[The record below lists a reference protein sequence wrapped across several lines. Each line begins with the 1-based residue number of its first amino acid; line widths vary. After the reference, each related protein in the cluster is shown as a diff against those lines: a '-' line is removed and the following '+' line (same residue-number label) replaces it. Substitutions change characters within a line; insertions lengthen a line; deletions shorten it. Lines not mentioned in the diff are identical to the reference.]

1 MSDDVAPPAHEQA
14 APEQPAPARK
24 ESSLRQLVDFGGLL
38 AFGAAFLVMRLR
50 GMSGDDALVH
60 ATWFLVGGSA
70 VGVAVGLIVEKRL
83 ALMPLLV
90 GGFALVFGLLTL
102 LTGDGLWVKVKVTAL
117 NLSLAV
123 ALIGG
128 VLIHKQ
134 PLKHLLGTV
143 IPINDRAWRTLTFRY
158 GIFFLAVAIVNE
170 LVRSEALVGWA
181 AARIGRTD
189 VDPADVW
196 VSFRGVLW
204 IASSVFGLSQIP
216 LIMRNLTS
224 TDQPIDPMAPT
235 RPDTAP

>member
-1 MSDDVAPPAHEQA
+1 MSDAA
-14 APEQPAPARK
+14 APEPAPKADSR
-24 ESSLRQLVDFGGLL
+24 LRQLVDFGGLL
-38 AFGAAFLVMRLR
+38 AFGLAFLVMRLR
-50 GMSGDDALVH
+50 GLDGDEALVH
-60 ATWFLVGGSA
+60 ATWFLVAGSA

-128 VLIHKQ
+128 VLMNKQ
-134 PLKHLLGTV
+134 PLKALLGTV
-143 IPINDRAWRTLTFRY
+143 IPINDRAWRTLTLRY
-158 GIFFLAVAIVNE
+158 GVYFLAVAIVNE

-181 AARIGRTD
+181 AAQIGRGD

-204 IASSVFGLSQIP
+204 IASSAFGLSQIP

-224 TDQPIDPMAPT
+224 TDAPVDPMAPT
-235 RPDTAP
+235 GPDTAP

>member
-1 MSDDVAPPAHEQA
+1 MSEPDAPVPAVK
-14 APEQPAPARK
+14 K

-38 AFGAAFLVMRLR
+38 AFGLAFLVLRLR
-50 GMSGDDALVH
+50 GLDGDEALVQ
-60 ATWFLVGGSA
+60 ATWALVAGSA
-70 VGVAVGLIVEKRL
+70 IAVVVGLVVEKRL

-102 LTGDGLWVKVKVTAL
+102 LTGDGLWVKIKVTVL

-123 ALIGG
+123 ALLGG
-128 VLIHKQ
+128 LWLGKQ
-134 PLKHLLGTV
+134 PLRALLGSV

-158 GIFFLAVAIVNE
+158 GLFFLSVALVNE

-181 AARIGRTD
+181 AQRLDRGD

-204 IASSVFGLSQIP
+204 IASSVFGLSQVP

-224 TDQPIDPMAPT
+224 TDTPVDPMAPAE
-235 RPDTAP
+235 PDRAP

>member
-1 MSDDVAPPAHEQA
+1 M
-14 APEQPAPARK
+14 
-24 ESSLRQLVDFGGLL
+24 
-38 AFGAAFLVMRLR
+38 VMRLR
-50 GMSGDDALVH
+50 GLSGDEALVH
-60 ATWFLVGGSA
+60 ATWFLVAGSA

-90 GGFALVFGLLTL
+90 GGFALVFGLLTV

-128 VLIHKQ
+128 IFLGKQ
-134 PLKHLLGTV
+134 PLKALLGTV
-143 IPINDRAWRTLTFRY
+143 IPINDQAWRTLTLRY
-158 GIFFLAVAIVNE
+158 GVYFLAVAIVNE

-181 AARIGRTD
+181 AAQLGRTD
-189 VDPADVW
+189 IDPADVW

-204 IASSVFGLSQIP
+204 IASSAFGLSQIP

-224 TDQPIDPMAPT
+224 TDAPVDPMAPAE
-235 RPDTAP
+235 PDTAP

>member
-1 MSDDVAPPAHEQA
+1 MSDA
-14 APEQPAPARK
+14 AAAEPAPKTDSR
-24 ESSLRQLVDFGGLL
+24 LRQLVDFGGLL
-38 AFGAAFLVMRLR
+38 AFGLAFLVMRLR
-50 GMSGDDALVH
+50 GMTGDEALVQ
-60 ATWFLVGGSA
+60 ATWFLVAGSA

-90 GGFALVFGLLTL
+90 GGFALVFGLLTV

-128 VLIHKQ
+128 VMLNKQ
-134 PLKHLLGTV
+134 PLKALLGTV
-143 IPINDRAWRTLTFRY
+143 IPINDRAWQTLTLRY
-158 GIFFLAVAIVNE
+158 GIYFLAVAITNE
-170 LVRSEALVGWA
+170 LIRSEALVGWVA
-181 AARIGRTD
+181 GQIGRGD

-204 IASSVFGLSQIP
+204 IASSAFGLSQIP

-224 TDQPIDPMAPT
+224 TDAPVDAMAPAK
-235 RPDTAP
+235 PDTAP

>member
-1 MSDDVAPPAHEQA
+1 VK
-14 APEQPAPARK
+14 K
-24 ESSLRQLVDFGGLL
+24 ESGLRQAVDFGGLL
-38 AFGAAFLVMRLR
+38 AFGLAFLVMRLR

-60 ATWFLVGGSA
+60 ATWFLVAGSA
-70 VGVAVGLIVEKRL
+70 VGVAVGLIAEKRL

-90 GGFALVFGLLTL
+90 GGFALVFGLLTV

-128 VLIHKQ
+128 VLLHKQ
-134 PLKHLLGTV
+134 PLKALLGTV
-143 IPINDRAWRTLTFRY
+143 IPINDRAWRTLTLRY
-158 GIFFLAVAIVNE
+158 GVYFLAVAIVNE

-181 AARIGRTD
+181 AAQMGRHD

-204 IASSVFGLSQIP
+204 IASSAFGLSQIP

-224 TDQPIDPMAPT
+224 TDAPVDPMAPAE
-235 RPDTAP
+235 PDTAP

>member
-1 MSDDVAPPAHEQA
+1 MSDAA
-14 APEQPAPARK
+14 APEPAARTD
-24 ESSLRQLVDFGGLL
+24 SRLRQVVDFGGLL
-38 AFGAAFLVMRLR
+38 AFGLAFLVMRLR
-50 GMSGDDALVH
+50 GLSGDEALVQ

-90 GGFALVFGLLTL
+90 GGFALVFGLLTV

-128 VLIHKQ
+128 VLLNKQ
-134 PLKHLLGTV
+134 PLKALLGTV
-143 IPINDRAWRTLTFRY
+143 IPINDRAWRTLTLRY
-158 GIFFLAVAIVNE
+158 GVYFLAVAIVNE

-181 AARIGRTD
+181 AAQMGRND
-189 VDPADVW
+189 IDPADVW

-204 IASSVFGLSQIP
+204 IASSAFGLSQIP
-216 LIMRNLTS
+216 LIMRNLTA
-224 TDQPIDPMAPT
+224 TDAPVDPMAPAE
-235 RPDTAP
+235 PDTAP